1 MLELLNSKIK
11 MKILKFLVK
20 NNKKELILSDIATLL
35 KISKSRTSEVLKAL
49 ENNNIVKSK
58 HIGKSIIYSLNLDN
72 ENTKFILDIV
82 KKSESKMEKI
92 LEEFISECKKKFG
105 KDLISIILFG
115 SYARGTYKETSD
127 IDLLIIVNNLSK
139 NWIENDKLIEDIE
152 IKFIKKYDINI
163 QSILTTPQYIEWHA
177 NWPNPIFYG
186 ILLGYKVL
194 YNKNYFE
201 NLMKIVKLKIKEKMP
216 IYIENGK
223 KWNLITLT

>member
-163 QSILTTPQYIEWHA
+163 QSILTTPQSIEWHA

>member
-163 QSILTTPQYIEWHA
+163 QSILTTPQSI
-177 NWPNPIFYG
+177 
-186 ILLGYKVL
+186 
-194 YNKNYFE
+194 
-201 NLMKIVKLKIKEKMP
+201 
-216 IYIENGK
+216 
-223 KWNLITLT
+223 